1 MLCVTGVCVLQINNF
16 VVFVTAQGV
25 DETALSLQRLSV
37 FDNDEFDI
45 MTQDEIDISR
55 IHKGKR

>member
-1 MLCVTGVCVLQINNF
+1 VPGVCVLQINNF

>member
-1 MLCVTGVCVLQINNF
+1 MMYFFAV
-16 VVFVTAQGV
+16 QGV
-25 DETALSLQRLSV
+25 NEASNAVHRLNI

-45 MTQDEIDISR
+45 MTQDEVDMSR